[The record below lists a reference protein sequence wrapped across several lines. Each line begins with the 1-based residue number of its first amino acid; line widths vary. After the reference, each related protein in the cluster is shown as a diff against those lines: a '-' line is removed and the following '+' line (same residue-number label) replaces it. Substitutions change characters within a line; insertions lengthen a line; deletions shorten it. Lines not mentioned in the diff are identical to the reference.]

1 MKVNKIFGL
10 LSALLLI
17 TGLWSCDDEKELIII
32 EGNLPIK
39 TSALYM
45 VGDATPNGWSID
57 SPTPL
62 AAEGEDPLVF
72 EWEGSL
78 STGEMKLCLVAGS
91 WDVPFIRPEVNGE
104 EISSTDISE
113 ATFAMHAGDPDNKW
127 KIAEAGVYHLT
138 FDLRNWT
145 MSTRYVGSAPA
156 PVIEP
161 IETEE
166 LYMVG
171 DAAPCG
177 WNIDSPTP
185 LTKKSDYIF
194 EYEGALPAG
203 EIKCCLSAGSW
214 DVNFIRPA
222 SEGVKIG
229 KSGVETPEFVF
240 TASPDNKWCVADG
253 GTYRLTFDLEHWTI
267 SAEYTG
273 ELPEQEKNPIATQS
287 LYIIGDATPGGW
299 SLDAATAFS
308 STEDYIWTWE
318 GELVSGTFKACTDKS
333 SFDVPFIRPEKAN
346 VEVNSSGVAE
356 PGFVMTTAPDD
367 QWKVTESGKYR
378 LTFNLRDWT
387 IKAEYLSGTQGPS
400 DNTPIEATA
409 LYIIGDATPGGWSMD
424 NATALSSTEKYI
436 WTWEGNL
443 VNGTFKACTDKSS
456 FDVPFIRPAKAD
468 VEVNSSGVAEPG
480 FVMTTAPDDHWKV
493 TESGKYRLTFDLSKR
508 TISAT
513 YIGNSGTTTPG
524 KEPFKASTLYII
536 GDATPGGWSM
546 DNATA
551 LSLKDGCFVWEGTL
565 GKGELKACIEPD
577 GSFQCPFVRPT
588 FNGCKISKSGVE
600 SAEFVYTTDP
610 DDKWLVTDAGK
621 YRLSFDIEAWTLTAT
636 FIE

>member
-333 SFDVPFIRPEKAN
+333 SFDVPFIRP
-346 VEVNSSGVAE
+346 
-356 PGFVMTTAPDD
+356 
-367 QWKVTESGKYR
+367 
-378 LTFNLRDWT
+378 
-387 IKAEYLSGTQGPS
+387 
-400 DNTPIEATA
+400 
-409 LYIIGDATPGGWSMD
+409 
-424 NATALSSTEKYI
+424 
-436 WTWEGNL
+436 
-443 VNGTFKACTDKSS
+443 
-456 FDVPFIRPAKAD
+456 AKAD

-493 TESGKYRLTFDLSKR
+493 TESGKYHLTFDLSKR